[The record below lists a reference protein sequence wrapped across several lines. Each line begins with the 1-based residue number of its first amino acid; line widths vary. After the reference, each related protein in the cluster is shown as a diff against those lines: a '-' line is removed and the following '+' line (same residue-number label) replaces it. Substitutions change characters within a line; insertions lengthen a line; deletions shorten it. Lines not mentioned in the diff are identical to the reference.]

1 MTRPELEA
9 FLRTPRGVLTLLG
22 GSLAFSVV
30 LALGIGSQRAWFESR
45 VREKYEPV
53 LAAAQSL
60 GEGLHEDGA
69 AERVRYLSKKDK
81 ERLYG
86 AWMQGAEGWPSDAP
100 RILIAADPF
109 FLERAEATLL
119 LGSPDQRRQAVRF
132 LVASGDARVA
142 STLREAARRARR
154 RGEEPFA
161 KEVESALSAL
171 TGGNTQGG

>member
-1 MTRPELEA
+1 
-9 FLRTPRGVLTLLG
+9 
-22 GSLAFSVV
+22 
-30 LALGIGSQRAWFESR
+30 

-53 LAAAQSL
+53 LAEAQKL
-60 GEGLHEDGA
+60 GRALHEEGA
-69 AERVRYLSKKDK
+69 AERVRYLQNKDK

-86 AWMQGAEGWPSDAP
+86 AWMQGADGWPLEAP
-100 RILIAADPF
+100 KILIAADPF
-109 FLERAEATLL
+109 FWERAEATLL
-119 LGSPDQRRQAVRF
+119 VGSPDQRRQAVRF

-171 TGGNTQGG
+171 TGGRTQGG